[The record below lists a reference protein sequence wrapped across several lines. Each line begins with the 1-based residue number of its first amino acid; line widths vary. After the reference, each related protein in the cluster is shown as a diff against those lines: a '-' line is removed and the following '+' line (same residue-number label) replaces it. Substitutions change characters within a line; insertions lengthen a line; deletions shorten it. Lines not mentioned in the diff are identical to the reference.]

1 MEVDEGGGGGVE
13 DLLGEDDERTKPLV
27 TAAGEDEEL
36 FEDAT
41 RVDEVVGRGD
51 VTLVMTLDGAF
62 PTLAMAAVG
71 PTAAEDEDARD
82 LQAQSSANI
91 SRCKHNWI
99 VLQADSA
106 GFGDHRVQFSDG
118 GRHDLTPGVGA
129 HSPSTVSPSPFTFDG
144 TIVAPGISTCAGRPG
159 KSRVDEC

>member
-1 MEVDEGGGGGVE
+1 MVVVCGSARVEVVVGLGCSCVVVTGSGEDVGANAGALEVDEGGGGGGE

-27 TAAGEDEEL
+27 TAAGEDDEL

-51 VTLVMTLDGAF
+51 VTLVMTLDGTF

-82 LQAQSSANI
+82 LQAQSSINP
-91 SRCKHNWI
+91 SRRKHN
-99 VLQADSA
+99 
-106 GFGDHRVQFSDG
+106 
-118 GRHDLTPGVGA
+118 
-129 HSPSTVSPSPFTFDG
+129 
-144 TIVAPGISTCAGRPG
+144 
-159 KSRVDEC
+159 